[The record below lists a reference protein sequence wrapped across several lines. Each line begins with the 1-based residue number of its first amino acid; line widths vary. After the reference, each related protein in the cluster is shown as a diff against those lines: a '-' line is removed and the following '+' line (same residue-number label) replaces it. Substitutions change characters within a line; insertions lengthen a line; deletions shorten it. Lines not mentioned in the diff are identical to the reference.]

1 MKRFDY
7 RILIGVVLILGGI
20 LMLVDRSG
28 LLRGASNFFWAGILA
43 IGAGFFLYWFF
54 TDRSRWWAAIPG
66 FTLAGMAAST
76 LLLDRL
82 GLGGLAFLGG
92 IGIGFWAVYIR
103 QPTSW
108 WAIIPGGVLLTL
120 GFTSALGEV
129 FHMSETAGVFFT
141 GLGGCAADD
150 RFLPGL
156 LPGRRG
162 LWSDADRVHRG
173 IDGCRYRT
181 GDQCVQDE
189 IASNKKTP
197 CLSMAGSLVKKLDQT
212 DSTRSISGKNCRT
225 VPSTQPCN
233 VDGERGQPKHE
244 PPRCTFNTLPSKE
257 IYSAEPPW
265 NVSMYALNCSTS
277 AFIWISAFGSVF
289 G

>member
-141 GLGGCAADD
+141 GLGLTFMMVALLAKMRWAFIPAAVLLMIGF
-150 RFLPGL
+150 FLVFFLAGAVF
-156 LPGRRG
+156 G
-162 LWSDADRVHRG
+162 VM
-173 IDGCRYRT
+173 
-181 GDQCVQDE
+181 Q
-189 IASNKKTP
+189 IASIAV
-197 CLSMAGSLVKKLDQT
+197 LMAAGIVLV
-212 DSTRSISGKNCRT
+212 
-225 VPSTQPCN
+225 
-233 VDGERGQPKHE
+233 
-244 PPRCTFNTLPSKE
+244 
-257 IYSAEPPW
+257 
-265 NVSMYALNCSTS
+265 
-277 AFIWISAFGSVF
+277 ISAFRMK
-289 G
+289 